1 MSSRLVDL
9 VSEMRLDAA
18 DRSERLARLR
28 KAYLHPYLASH
39 RGPNFEYLLD
49 FDLWQLFNFYDETFF
64 EQQIRAELGDRP
76 AEFRVSSRMT
86 RRAGKTVRWIN
97 RRTGTE
103 RFEIVISR
111 VLLAGVCVET
121 ESQPLKVNGIECRDR
136 LDVLMRILEHEIIHL
151 IEFALWGESSCSGS
165 RYQMMVGGIFGHTDF
180 RHSLPGPEQLAAKKH
195 GIRPGTMVE
204 FEYDGELLVGVVNR
218 ITRRATVLVESDE
231 GQPYDDGK
239 SYIKFYIPLQFLR
252 PVGQTAS

>member
-1 MSSRLVDL
+1 MTSGLVDL
-9 VSEMRLDAA
+9 VFDMRLDEAT
-18 DRSERLARLR
+18 RGEKLARIRRAYTHPLR
-28 KAYLHPYLASH
+28 APH
-39 RGPNFEYLLD
+39 RMPNFEHLLD
-49 FDLWQLFNFYDETFF
+49 IDLRQLFNFYDEVFF
-64 EQQIRAELGDRP
+64 EHEIRNELDDRP
-76 AEFRVSSRMT
+76 LEFRVSSRMT
-86 RRAGKTVRWIN
+86 RRAAKTVQWVN

-103 RFEIVISR
+103 RYEIVISR

-121 ESQPLKVNGIECRDR
+121 DSKPLKVNGIECRDR

-151 IEFALWGESSCSGS
+151 IEFALWGESSCSS
-165 RYQMMVGGIFGHTDF
+165 APYQMMAGGIFGHTEF
-180 RHSLPGPEQLAAKKH
+180 RHRLPGPEQLAAKKH